1 MVRFIRFAEPKIGVF
16 PQGVAFAKKITAYC
30 KKTYKIDIKAYANSK
45 GVIFWI
51 VDYKDYADY
60 DKVRSKIA
68 SDKKYWQIVSTA
80 KNLFIEGSLCDEIVT
95 PIE

>member
-1 MVRFIRFAEPKIGVF
+1 MLRFIRSAEPKFGVF
-16 PQGVAFAKKITAYC
+16 PQSIAFAKKITAYC
-30 KKTYKIDIKAYANSK
+30 RKAYKIDIQAYANSK

-60 DKVRSKIA
+60 EKTLKKVN
-68 SDKKYWQIVSTA
+68 SDKKYWEIVAAT
-80 KNLFIEGSLCDEIVT
+80 KNLFIDGTLCDQKIT